1 MSVITVSV
9 TPGAPTPSPARILVE
24 LTGQA
29 SSGPPWW
36 GVPVIAGIFLLAG
49 ACLGFVFNRSIE
61 RTRSAREDRTRW
73 HDTVRELAG
82 EIVALGDDLAW
93 HGRVLDS
100 LRGPDGTI
108 PDHKVIAERDEL
120 KQFIP
125 TLKKMLSKANQ
136 LNLLVDET
144 IGEPMFLFFYVSRDM
159 QRASKDDAERELA
172 RRSHKKFKDAFIV
185 AVRGYLEVRGET
197 TKKAP

>member
-1 MSVITVSV
+1 M
-9 TPGAPTPSPARILVE
+9 
-24 LTGQA
+24 
-29 SSGPPWW
+29 GPPWW

-100 LRGPDGTI
+100 LRDPDGTI
-108 PDHKVIAERDEL
+108 PDDKVVVERDEL

-125 TLKKMLSKANQ
+125 ALKTMLSKANQ
-136 LNLLVDET
+136 LNLLVDEAV
-144 IGEPMFLFFYVSRDM
+144 GKSMFLFFYVSRDM
-159 QRASKDDAERELA
+159 QRAPKNDAERELV

-185 AVRGYLEVRGET
+185 AVREYLEVRGET

>member
-1 MSVITVSV
+1 MSVITVLV
-9 TPGAPTPSPARILVE
+9 TAATPTPSPAPILVE
-24 LTGQA
+24 VTGQA
-29 SSGPPWW
+29 ASGPPWW

-100 LRGPDGTI
+100 LRDPNGTI
-108 PDHKVIAERDEL
+108 PDDKVIAERDEL
-120 KQFIP
+120 KQFLP
-125 TLKKMLSKANQ
+125 ALKTMLSKANQ
-136 LNLLVDET
+136 LNLLVDEA

-159 QRASKDDAERELA
+159 QKASKDDAERELA
-172 RRSHKKFKDAFIV
+172 HRSHKRSKDAFIV
-185 AVRGYLEVRGET
+185 AVRQYLEVPGET
-197 TKKAP
+197 TKKSP